1 MYNSVIKKCVFGDGK
16 TYSFSYPT
24 TTIRSY
30 KVELFELW
38 ADDAFVHIRATF
50 IIGTRKLE
58 KMMQFSVWQKLR
70 DFLEASYL

>member
-1 MYNSVIKKCVFGDGK
+1 MRNSVIKNVSLVMGK
-16 TYSFSYPT
+16 PTHFLT

-38 ADDAFVHIRATF
+38 ADDDAVVHIRATF

-58 KMMQFSVWQKLR
+58 KMMQFSVW
-70 DFLEASYL
+70 

>member
-1 MYNSVIKKCVFGDGK
+1 MGK
-16 TYSFSYPT
+16 PTHFLT

-38 ADDAFVHIRATF
+38 ADDDAVVHIRATF

-58 KMMQFSVWQKLR
+58 KMMQFSVW
-70 DFLEASYL
+70 